1 MIKLNIPNRCYS
13 FIASAACLFIFSA
26 NVSAQEIEMTPVS
39 IPQLNYTLA
48 IQKAF
53 TTNIGSLSHQIDYS
67 SNSGSITWKAPYFL
81 KMDNYVGP
89 QVYQGDFTSVV
100 DTSSKITY
108 GGRKYYKIRADVG
121 ISVPIY
127 VSISQYIYKYGVN
140 TGQYYDLPYA
150 VDDNSGTTLRNS
162 GGTSCSVIW
171 SNTDGSADC
180 GSVYAYYY
188 QKSSVSG
195 RSGKIYF
202 YMPKIPTNDVSFTN
216 LEVANTK
223 IHTAVS
229 SSNWNAAAQYSRDHV
244 AGEGTVG
251 FRFLLSGSFTMDQ
264 SCKIDG
270 GVALEIPLG
279 SIGTPTFTI
288 KGGKPSGYTP
298 KGTTLTFSCK
308 RDIGTTYGGM
318 KWSISPTAAS
328 AGSGLDGVLV
338 ATPKGESKIDG
349 VGVKITSDAA
359 GNTPVPLGGDK
370 LQSTKVSGSKAT
382 ATFYAYPTMTTDTR
396 PTGAGDYSATATV
409 TFEVP

>member
-1 MIKLNIPNRCYS
+1 MIKLNIHNRCCS

-26 NVSAQEIEMTPVS
+26 NVSAQTFSMQPVS
-39 IPQLNYTLA
+39 MAQVDYSMVINKT
-48 IQKAF
+48 F
-53 TTNIGSLSHQIDYS
+53 TANTGSLSHQMDYS
-67 SNSGSITWKAPYFL
+67 SPSGRFTWKGPYFF
-81 KMDNYVGP
+81 NYDSFIGP
-89 QVYQGDFTSVV
+89 QLYRGDFTNAV
-100 DTSSKITY
+100 DTSSKINY
-108 GGRKYYKIRADVG
+108 GGRTYYKIKADVG
-121 ISVPIY
+121 INVPIY
-127 VSISQYIYKYGVN
+127 VSISQYIYKYVVN
-140 TGQYYDLPYA
+140 TGKYYDLPYTE
-150 VDDNSGTTLRNS
+150 DNNSGITLRKTGS
-162 GGTSCSVIW
+162 TTCSTIFN
-171 SNTDGSADC
+171 NTDGTANCD
-180 GSVYAYYY
+180 GTWVYYY
-188 QKSSVSG
+188 QQSSDFG

-202 YMPKIPTNDVSFTN
+202 YMPKIPTNDVTFTN
-216 LEVANTK
+216 LEIANTK
-223 IHTAVS
+223 IHTSLS
-229 SSNWNAAAQYSRDHV
+229 SDSWNAAYDYSFGHV
-244 AGEGTVG
+244 ASEGTVG
-251 FRFLLSGSFTMDQ
+251 FRFFLSGSFAMDQ

-270 GVALEIPLG
+270 GLALEIPLD
-279 SIGTPTFTI
+279 SINSPAFTT

-370 LQSTKVSGSKAT
+370 LQPTKVSGSKAT
-382 ATFYAYPTMTTDTR
+382 ATFYAYPTMTTNTK